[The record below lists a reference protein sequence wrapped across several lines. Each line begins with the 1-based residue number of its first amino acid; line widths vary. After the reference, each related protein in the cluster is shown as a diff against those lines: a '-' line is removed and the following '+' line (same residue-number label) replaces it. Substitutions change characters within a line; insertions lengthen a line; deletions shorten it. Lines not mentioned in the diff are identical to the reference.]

1 MNTKELKKVAC
12 DKIDEYRDETLEVV
26 RKIYNN
32 PETGYKENKTA
43 EIIKKEFAKLN
54 LEIEDNMA
62 ITGVKAQAKG
72 KGITPHLAILGEL
85 DAIICKDHPDSDRQ
99 TGAIHACGHNN
110 QIGIMLGVAYALLK
124 TNIMSDLNGIIDFLA
139 VPSEEYIELEYKE
152 KLREQ
157 GKIKYFGGKQEL
169 IRRGYFDDID
179 LAIMAHS
186 MDIGEMKD
194 VIIGP
199 KSKGFIRKKVRFI
212 GDENLSEKIFEEEIN
227 ALDAAVLAINGL
239 STREGT
245 NIDKKNTRIYINDE
259 ELLRTSGS
267 VVMETY
273 VKGNTVKELIEVNE
287 RVNKRIKEAT
297 QSVEARAEIDDTPGY
312 LPLLENEGLMD
323 ILINNLDGI
332 ISKEN
337 MIKNITLDGFFDSG
351 DLSQIIPVLHPFF
364 SGVKGK
370 LHSKNFNTLDYERA
384 VITPAKILT
393 KTVIDILIGQK
404 DILEKLNSS
413 PYSKE
418 EYLNLLEEI
427 SS

>member
-1 MNTKELKKVAC
+1 MNTKEFKKAAC
-12 DKIDEYRDETLEVV
+12 DKIDEYRDEILEVV
-26 RKIYNN
+26 KKIYNN
-32 PETGYKENKTA
+32 PETGYKENKTT
-43 EIIKKEFAKLN
+43 EIIKKAFAKLN
-54 LEIEDNMA
+54 LEIEDNMT
-62 ITGVKAQAKG
+62 ITGVKAQAR
-72 KGITPHLAILGEL
+72 GIGEKPHLAILGEL
-85 DAIICKDHPDSDRQ
+85 DAIICREHPDSDSQ

-110 QIGIMLGVAYALLK
+110 QIGIMIGVAYALLK

-152 KLREQ
+152 KLREE

-169 IRRGYFDDID
+169 IRLGYFDDID

-199 KSKGFIRKKVRFI
+199 NSKGFIRKKVRFI
-212 GDENLSEKIFEEEIN
+212 GNENLSEKIFEEEIN

-239 STREGT
+239 RTREGT
-245 NIDKKNTRIYINDE
+245 NIDKKNTRIYLNNE
-259 ELLRTSGS
+259 KLLKTSGS
-267 VVMETY
+267 VIMETY
-273 VKGNTVKELIEVNE
+273 VKGNTVKELIEINK
-287 RVNKRIKEAT
+287 RVNRRIKEAT
-297 QSVEARAEIDDTPGY
+297 QSVEAWAQIDDTPGY
-312 LPLLENEGLMD
+312 LPLLEYEDLMD

-332 ISKEN
+332 ISKKN
-337 MIKNITLDGFFDSG
+337 IIKNINLEGFFDSG

-370 LHSKNFNTLDYERA
+370 LHSENFNTLDYEKA
-384 VITPAKILT
+384 VIIPAKILT
-393 KTVIDILIGQK
+393 KTVIDILAGEK
-404 DILEKLNSS
+404 DILEKLKSS

-418 EYLNLLEEI
+418 EYLTLLEEI